1 MQFKKLED
9 LKSNSNEKNTLENF
23 TDIKEFTVGTP
34 VESENSKITYL
45 DNDRKIVDREHATT
59 AVVQVF
65 DDEGNLI
72 QEVWSKLNEKPF
84 EIEEGTETVT
94 IYVDDNNNEVSEELA
109 TYIIYRTTKDG
120 KVIYEDKYSL
130 EKKNNLSR

>member
-1 MQFKKLED
+1 MQFKKIEE
-9 LKSNSNEKNTLENF
+9 LKSNNKEKNTFENF

-45 DNDRKIVDREHATT
+45 DNDRKIVDKEHATK

-65 DDEGNLI
+65 DDEGNLT
-72 QEVWSKLNEKPF
+72 QEVWSDLTQKSF
-84 EIEEGTETVT
+84 EVEDGTETVT
-94 IYVDDNNNEVSEELA
+94 LYVDDNNNEVSQELA
-109 TYIIYRTTKDG
+109 TFIIYRTTKDG

-130 EKKNNLSR
+130 EKKTEFSR